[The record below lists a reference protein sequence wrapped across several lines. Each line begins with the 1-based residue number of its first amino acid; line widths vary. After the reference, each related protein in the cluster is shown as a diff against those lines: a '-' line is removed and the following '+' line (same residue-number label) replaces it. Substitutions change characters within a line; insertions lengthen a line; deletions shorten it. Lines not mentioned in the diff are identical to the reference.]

1 MASTFQRG
9 KVQLVFSAMDAD
21 GDGALR
27 ESDFDDLARRWAAI
41 RRAGDTERLTAVM
54 RGWWGTLAAHSRD
67 PESVTL
73 DDVLTVVDV
82 LGEMPGAV
90 DATAEAM
97 FDAIDEDGDGRI
109 SPAEYRRMIEAWNG
123 GPTDTT
129 AAFARLDA
137 DGDGAVS
144 RTEFILHWGEF
155 WAGDDPAAPG
165 THVFGTP
172 PAA

>member
-41 RRAGDTERLTAVM
+41 RRAGDAERLTAAM
-54 RGWWGTLAAHSRD
+54 RGGRTLAARSRN

-97 FDAIDEDGDGRI
+97 FDAIDEDSDGRI
-109 SPAEYRRMIEAWNG
+109 SPGGVRPPLGRVLGRRRPCGAGHPRLRHTSRLI
-123 GPTDTT
+123 
-129 AAFARLDA
+129 AA
-137 DGDGAVS
+137 
-144 RTEFILHWGEF
+144 
-155 WAGDDPAAPG
+155 
-165 THVFGTP
+165 
-172 PAA
+172 